1 MFKGEILMTELK
13 NKTINGN
20 NMEEIVIRVVKFML
34 EEGYSLDVIKDITE
48 IDIEKIKE
56 IEGLVD

>member
-1 MFKGEILMTELK
+1 MTELK